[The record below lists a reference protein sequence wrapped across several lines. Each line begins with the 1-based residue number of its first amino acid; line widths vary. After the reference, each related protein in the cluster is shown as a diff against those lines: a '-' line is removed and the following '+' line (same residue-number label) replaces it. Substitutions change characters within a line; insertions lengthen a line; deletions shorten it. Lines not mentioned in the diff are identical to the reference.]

1 MLLEPQKSS
10 QRAAELRNS
19 ENFLP
24 MIAALPG
31 VKAVSPAVN
40 GSGFIARRA
49 QSAQVSINGVEPGL
63 ESAIVN
69 LDYYLV
75 EGTARLSAGTVLLGK
90 TLADD
95 LGVRLGQTVRLT
107 SPLGIEQVVTV
118 TGLYQLGSGGL
129 DRYTAYVSIG
139 TARILFARPQGLTQ
153 IEIKLDDI
161 HAADAMTR
169 HIAALTG
176 LLAKSWTDQ
185 AAQLVDALN
194 AQAQV
199 GYMLKPMALITIVI
213 GVASAL
219 LLSTYRRRPEIGI
232 MRAMGAAQ
240 WFVVTVFV
248 LQGALIGLVGGLVG
262 PGHGDRAMTAL
273 LEVRDLGKAFGA
285 GNTETRVLQGLNLA
299 LEEGDLAA
307 LFGPSRSGKSTLL
320 TILGTLMQPTS
331 GSHVKLG
338 QDLVASSDRELTNFR
353 NLHIGFVFQFH
364 NLLPDFTALENV
376 LFPTAV
382 HERRET
388 ETARIRGREL
398 LTRMGL
404 ADRIDFPTANLSGG
418 QKQRVARA
426 LMNRSNW
433 CWAMNRPATLTG
445 NPRCRS
451 WT

>member
-1 MLLEPQKSS
+1 
-10 QRAAELRNS
+10 
-19 ENFLP
+19 

-213 GVASAL
+213 GVTSAL

-240 WFVVTVFV
+240 WFVVTVFA
-248 LQGALIGLVGGLVG
+248 LQGALIGLLGGLVG

-307 LFGPSRSGKSTLL
+307 LFGP
-320 TILGTLMQPTS
+320 
-331 GSHVKLG
+331 
-338 QDLVASSDRELTNFR
+338 
-353 NLHIGFVFQFH
+353 
-364 NLLPDFTALENV
+364 
-376 LFPTAV
+376 
-382 HERRET
+382 
-388 ETARIRGREL
+388 
-398 LTRMGL
+398 
-404 ADRIDFPTANLSGG
+404 
-418 QKQRVARA
+418 
-426 LMNRSNW
+426 
-433 CWAMNRPATLTG
+433 
-445 NPRCRS
+445 
-451 WT
+451 